1 MSFLRIGDI
10 LESRHMTGILVY
22 LMLNGPRYKSEIYR
36 NVSNSPR
43 MQYKLEQLEEC
54 GMVTMTQRGKRTEVE
69 LTDSGQ
75 MLADHLYEME
85 KTLYGDRFGEPW
97 PEGDRGRGRPPGIS
111 RRTCC
116 P

>member
-22 LMLNGPRYKSEIYR
+22 LRMNGPRYKSEIYR

-43 MQYKLEQLEEC
+43 MMHKLELLEER
-54 GMVTMTQRGKRTEVE
+54 GMVTMTPRGKRIEVE

-85 KTLYGDRFGEPW
+85 KSLYGDRFGEPW
-97 PEGDRGRGRPPGIS
+97 PEGDRRRGTPSAIS